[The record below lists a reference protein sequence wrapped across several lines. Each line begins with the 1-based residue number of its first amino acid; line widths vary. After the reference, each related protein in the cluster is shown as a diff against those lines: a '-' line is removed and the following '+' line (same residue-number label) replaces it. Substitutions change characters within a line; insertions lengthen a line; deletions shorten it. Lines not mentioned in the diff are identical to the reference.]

1 MSSEESD
8 PKKIPQ
14 RPPNKKSI
22 KGFLLKGLNS
32 KNYTYCKTYFQGIFT
47 EHPVHGR
54 ASPVVLVVKNT
65 PTNAGDDEGLISGS
79 RRSPGRGHGNLLQYS
94 CLENPVDSGRLQSMG
109 SQQSDTTKVT

>member
-22 KGFLLKGLNS
+22 KGFLLKRLNS
-32 KNYTYCKTYFQGIFT
+32 KNCTCCKTYFQGIFT

-54 ASPVVLVVKNT
+54 ASQVVLVVKNT
-65 PTNAGDDEGLISGS
+65 PTNEGEDMGLIPGS
-79 RRSPGRGHGNLLQYS
+79 RRSPGRGHGNPFQYC
-94 CLENPVDSGRLQSMG
+94 CLENPMDRGAWR
-109 SQQSDTTKVT
+109 VTVHGVATVRHD